1 MLKKDGPEVLNHRGL
16 IWADVLVSRLVI
28 FACHRRNS
36 LTMASFVS
44 YCDELSLI
52 LQLNRFKG
60 YSRTTNLSLAVI
72 VAQR

>member
-16 IWADVLVSRLVI
+16 MWADVVSRLVI
-28 FACHRRNS
+28 FTYHRRNS

-44 YCDELSLI
+44 YCDELSPI

-60 YSRTTNLSLAVI
+60 YSNTTNFSLAGL
-72 VAQR
+72 